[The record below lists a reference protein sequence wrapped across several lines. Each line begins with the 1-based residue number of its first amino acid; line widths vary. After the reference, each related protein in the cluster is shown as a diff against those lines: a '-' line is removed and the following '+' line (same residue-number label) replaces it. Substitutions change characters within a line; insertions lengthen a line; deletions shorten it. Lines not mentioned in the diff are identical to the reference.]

1 MSQCANDLPKFD
13 GQVAR
18 LSTWLRALRQAEHR
32 LPDDVAFFVRTG
44 ARVNSNG
51 TVSVSSVR
59 HALLLHHGLLEQCGF
74 GITLPPPVADRF
86 DTLYNDIRS
95 ENAGFTAGGIAL
107 PETTEALPDA
117 LAASFLVRPY
127 AIGAINLKLRDL
139 LLSLIARRDYYKFK
153 LSTASSASG
162 ELLMKALLLDLES
175 SAHACALDAS
185 ILHAKNRLDELAST
199 VLNSPDPKEFT
210 SLRDELTELMLE
222 LPTEQRLTS
231 SQIFH
236 IYESAVARLNMPF
249 ISFQA
254 KNLLTLEQKRAFD
267 HESYSEAITQVLSE
281 QHLEDQQ
288 RARSNKAASRTATA
302 AAFAA
307 TGSSSANAGDPRRF
321 SRAACSICGKNGH
334 TADAC
339 FQNANATCERS
350 KQIAPLN
357 TALGRRVAS
366 EKRSAS
372 SRTRRGSRVPPRTTQ
387 SPTPVT
393 AP

>member
-1 MSQCANDLPKFD
+1 
-13 GQVAR
+13 
-18 LSTWLRALRQAEHR
+18 
-32 LPDDVAFFVRTG
+32 
-44 ARVNSNG
+44 
-51 TVSVSSVR
+51 
-59 HALLLHHGLLEQCGF
+59 
-74 GITLPPPVADRF
+74 
-86 DTLYNDIRS
+86 
-95 ENAGFTAGGIAL
+95 
-107 PETTEALPDA
+107 
-117 LAASFLVRPY
+117 
-127 AIGAINLKLRDL
+127 
-139 LLSLIARRDYYKFK
+139 
-153 LSTASSASG
+153 
-162 ELLMKALLLDLES
+162 MKALLHELES

-185 ILHAKNRLDELAST
+185 ILHAKNRLAST
-199 VLNSPDPKEFT
+199 VLNSPDPKKLT

-288 RARSNKAASRTATA
+288 RARSNKAANRTATA

-350 KQIAPLN
+350 KLSLIHI
-357 TALGRRVAS
+357 
-366 EKRSAS
+366 
-372 SRTRRGSRVPPRTTQ
+372 
-387 SPTPVT
+387 
-393 AP
+393 

>member
-1 MSQCANDLPKFD
+1 MSQHANELPKFD
-13 GQVAR
+13 GQVAQ
-18 LSTWLRALRQAEHR
+18 LSTWLRALRQAEHN

-44 ARVNSNG
+44 AKVNSNG
-51 TVSVSSVR
+51 TLSVTSVR
-59 HALLLHHGLLEQCGF
+59 HALLLHHGLLEQCGY
-74 GITLPPPVADRF
+74 GVTRPPPVADRF
-86 DTLYNDIRS
+86 EKLYNNIRK
-95 ENAGFTAGGIAL
+95 ENAGFTANGITLPATTDAL
-107 PETTEALPDA
+107 PEA
-117 LAASFLVRPY
+117 LATGFFVRPY
-127 AIGAINLKLRDL
+127 AINAIDLKLRDL
-139 LLSLIARRDYYKFK
+139 LLSLIARRDYYKSK
-153 LSTASSASG
+153 LPTASSASG
-162 ELLMKALLLDLES
+162 ELLMRALLHELES

-185 ILHAKNRLDELAST
+185 ILRAKNRLDELASI
-199 VLNSPDPKEFT
+199 VLTSPDPKEFT

-222 LPTEQRLTS
+222 LPTEQRLTQ
-231 SQIFH
+231 SQVFH
-236 IYESAVARLNMPF
+236 VYESAVARLNLPL

-281 QHLEDQQ
+281 HYLEDQQ
-288 RARSNKAASRTATA
+288 RARSNKAANRTATA

-307 TGSSSANAGDPRRF
+307 TGSSSAHAGDPRRF

-366 EKRSAS
+366 DRGSAS
-372 SRTRRGSRVPPRTTQ
+372 SRTNRNSRVPPRTTQ
-387 SPTPVT
+387 SPTSAT